1 MIYLHWAFSYSCSML
16 SSTSLSEVSRLKP
29 GEPSTLITPFNLFS
43 IGLSTLIKLTEST
56 ERNWVE
62 PSFLFN
68 LLLPASYVWTVHC
81 TIWTSHLNSNLTN
94 WGWPMSS
101 VGLPCTS
108 RILLQ
113 VVANEVD
120 WLLFLPK
127 VRSSAF
133 DRLSRLLSD
142 KKSGH
147 TIPNSKPNPLFFT
160 AGRNIFF
167 GNVMTRKS
175 ISIYFWSSS
184 IYPYWTNG
192 DLNSP
197 EKEWSAIVI
206 LLNALTM
213 VSLLFDGGEGVGG
226 KGCYLQYYVVSK
238 TGSYRYYYCIYPRL
252 PRQSTR

>member
-1 MIYLHWAFSYSCSML
+1 
-16 SSTSLSEVSRLKP
+16 
-29 GEPSTLITPFNLFS
+29 
-43 IGLSTLIKLTEST
+43 
-56 ERNWVE
+56 
-62 PSFLFN
+62 
-68 LLLPASYVWTVHC
+68 
-81 TIWTSHLNSNLTN
+81 
-94 WGWPMSS
+94 MSS

-184 IYPYWTNG
+184 IYPYWMNG
-192 DLNSP
+192 ALNSV
-197 EKEWSAIVI
+197 EKEWSAIFI
-206 LLNALTM
+206 LLIPLTM
-213 VSLLFDGGEGVGG
+213 ESLLFDGGEGGG
-226 KGCYLQYYVVSK
+226 KGLLSSMTCGMDEVLFVPLLLQISTVVS
-238 TGSYRYYYCIYPRL
+238 SINPLISSSSSSL
-252 PRQSTR
+252 PLSTSGL